1 MRSLLKFLA
10 AFAVAFALMIF
21 VRATGFTI
29 YTIGGEA
36 LEPELMSG
44 DRVLVNRWSYG
55 LRTGGGGSLF
65 SYGRVCRQRVK
76 PGDLVAF
83 EDPRDSLSGSVLI
96 CRCKAVPG
104 DTVVHG
110 GHTIVV
116 PGVDDCADA
125 DYYWMQALNPQTDSL
140 DSRLLGL
147 ISEQLIIGRVC
158 KVVFSHP
165 SDSSL
170 FAGWRSERLMMPL

>member
-1 MRSLLKFLA
+1 MRSLLKFLL
-10 AFAVAFALMIF
+10 AFAVAFVLMLF
-21 VRATGFTI
+21 VRATGFAI
-29 YTIGGEA
+29 YTIGGDA
-36 LEPELMSG
+36 LEPELVSG

-83 EDPRDSLSGSVLI
+83 DDPRNSFAGSVII

-104 DTVVHG
+104 DTVVHD

-125 DYYWMQALNPQTDSL
+125 YYWMQALNPQSDSL
-140 DSRLLGL
+140 DSRQLGL

-158 KVVFSHP
+158 HVVFSHH
-165 SDSSL
+165 SDSTL
-170 FAGWRSERLMMPL
+170 FDGWRGERLMMPL